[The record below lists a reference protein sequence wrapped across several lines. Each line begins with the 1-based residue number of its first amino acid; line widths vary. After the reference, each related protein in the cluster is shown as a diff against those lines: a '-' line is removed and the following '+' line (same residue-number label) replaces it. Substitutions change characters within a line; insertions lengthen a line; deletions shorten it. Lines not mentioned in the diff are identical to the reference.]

1 MKRQPSAGNS
11 LFVCQLKCTSDQ
23 LSAVTQADS
32 VRNDFPRKQID
43 NHADIVIPVFQFD
56 AGDITNPDFVGRIY
70 IKTAMKKIG
79 CDYGIHFYGPYS
91 ADLDF
96 AVRELNDEGILK
108 IDYTPMEHLISVVGD
123 SFENGNINPTVNEV
137 IDEFS
142 KETPSELELI
152 ATALY
157 VYLQVKDVSRIK
169 TEVIKIKGSKYSGS
183 RIDSAIGRLKATG
196 YIVE

>member
-1 MKRQPSAGNS
+1 M
-11 LFVCQLKCTSDQ
+11 V
-23 LSAVTQADS
+23 
-32 VRNDFPRKQID
+32 D
-43 NHADIVIPVFQFD
+43 NKAIVKVISRITKNNGAPCKKALQKIVFLIEAKHVD
-56 AGDITNPDFVGRIY
+56 L
-70 IKTAMKKIG
+70 G

-96 AVRELNDEGILK
+96 AVREVNDEGILK

-123 SFENGNINPTVNEV
+123 SFENDNINPTVNEV

-142 KETPSELELI
+142 RETPSELELI